1 MTATPDIRAAAVAAE
16 TSPQTSRSSFAV
28 SVVVHDRGSSAAPD
42 ERYEAELAGYVAVR
56 ETAAS
61 PWAAVHALVGQH
73 RTLLE
78 RRWAPGGPG
87 T

>member
-1 MTATPDIRAAAVAAE
+1 MSDRLFGSAGFARARARTLV
-16 TSPQTSRSSFAV
+16 TT
-28 SVVVHDRGSSAAPD
+28 VVVEVYDHGPAAAPD

-61 PWAAVHALVGQH
+61 PWEAVHALVGQH
-73 RTLLE
+73 RALLK